1 MTSTGANSK
10 QALAIAGL
18 ILVILASLTWIYVT
32 EIAAPKINL
41 PLHQGVGLVLAEETS
56 KVLGNKGQVVVIAI
70 NPRKFPELKAQL
82 AAFEKALKRLGGIN
96 VKETYM
102 VETNDDPKYGVG
114 TGLSAKRFLKIRKK
128 YADADAIVS
137 FVGVPNMTDEDFT
150 GLKRPTPKFIAE
162 TRSPEKSIR
171 LFQKG
176 VLQVA
181 VVSRFVF
188 PAPGAKN
195 PHTPREWFDQYFQI
209 VTAAALPPLDASSTD
224 AASERSADRE

>member
-1 MTSTGANSK
+1 MTPTGANSK
-10 QALAIAGL
+10 QALAVAGL

-32 EIAAPKINL
+32 EVAAPKINL

-56 KVLGNKGQVVVIAI
+56 KVLGNKGQVVIIAI
-70 NPRKFPELKAQL
+70 NSRKFPELKAQL
-82 AAFEKALKRLGGIN
+82 AAFEKALKGLGGIK

-114 TGLSAKRFLKIRKK
+114 TGLSAKHFLKIRKK

-150 GLKRPTPKFIAE
+150 GLKKTPKFIAE
-162 TRSPEKSIR
+162 TRSPEKSVK

-181 VVSRFVF
+181 IISRFVF
-188 PAPGAKN
+188 PAPGPKN

-209 VTAAALPPLDASSTD
+209 VTAASLPPLDASSSDTTT
-224 AASERSADRE
+224 ER

>member
-1 MTSTGANSK
+1 MTPIGANSK
-10 QALAIAGL
+10 QALGVAGL
-18 ILVILASLTWIYVT
+18 ILVILASLTWIYIT
-32 EIAAPKINL
+32 EVAAPKINL
-41 PLHQGVGLVLAEETS
+41 RLHQGVGLVLAEETS
-56 KVLGNKGQVVVIAI
+56 KVLGNKGQVVIIAI

-82 AAFEKALKRLGGIN
+82 GAFEKALKGLGGIKM
-96 VKETYM
+96 KETYM
-102 VETNDDPKYGVG
+102 VETDDDPKYGVG

-162 TRSPEKSIR
+162 TRSPEKCIKP
-171 LFQKG
+171 FQKG

-181 VVSRFVF
+181 IISRFVF
-188 PAPGAKN
+188 PAPGPKN

-209 VTAAALPPLDASSTD
+209 VTSASLPPLDASSSDTTT
-224 AASERSADRE
+224 ER

>member
-1 MTSTGANSK
+1 MTPTGANSK

-32 EIAAPKINL
+32 EVAAPKINL

-82 AAFEKALKRLGGIN
+82 AAFEKALKGLRGIK

-114 TGLSAKRFLKIRKK
+114 TGLSAKRFLKIQKK
-128 YADADAIVS
+128 YPAADAIVS
-137 FVGVPNMTDEDFT
+137 FVGVPNLTDEDFT

-181 VVSRFVF
+181 VISRFVF
-188 PAPGAKN
+188 PAPGPKN

-209 VTAAALPPLDASSTD
+209 VTAASLPPLDASSTD
-224 AASERSADRE
+224 AATER

>member
-1 MTSTGANSK
+1 VTPIGANSK

-32 EIAAPKINL
+32 EVAAPKINL

-56 KVLGNKGQVVVIAI
+56 KVLGNKGQVVIIAI
-70 NPRKFPELKAQL
+70 NSRKFPELKAQL
-82 AAFEKALKRLGGIN
+82 GAFEKALKGLGGIK

-114 TGLSAKRFLKIRKK
+114 TGLSAKHFLKIRKK

-150 GLKRPTPKFIAE
+150 GLKKTPKFIAE
-162 TRSPEKSIR
+162 TRSPEKSVK

-181 VVSRFVF
+181 IISRFVF
-188 PAPGAKN
+188 PAPGPKN

-209 VTAAALPPLDASSTD
+209 VTAASLPPLDASSSDTTT
-224 AASERSADRE
+224 ER